1 MRGAEETDSLQLKC
15 FADERVQIGTGD
27 DDIAPQNAG
36 RFVDK
41 SERHAEA
48 IEYFPGEESDLAFV
62 VVFVIEEPVAAQSTA
77 GDALDLVDFLE
88 REIVRLAISMAVV
101 IVAGGDED
109 LLDLHN
115 EVGTGTSN
123 APRPTSN
130 VQFGGDA
137 CARGARRGLFHIM
150 GTVRRVFAYLKRYPL
165 LAFGTLSCAII
176 GTLLV
181 IVFPAVTK
189 LVIDEVLV
197 QKRPERLTP
206 LVLIAALAFVLQHGL
221 NAVRIILNNTFEQK
235 VIFDLR
241 SDLYSHIQLLP
252 LRWFDNRATGDLMTR
267 ILEDVN
273 SVERMLIDGVEQ
285 GVVALLQVVIV
296 LGMMFYVSSSLTL
309 VGLAPAP
316 FLAGGAL
323 WYTLTAHR
331 RYRLQRRASSAMNS
345 LLHDNLAGIR
355 QIKSFVRER
364 EEHARFNSV
373 SGQLRHATLVVMKV
387 WAVYHPSMYLIGS
400 LGIVLVVWVGAR
412 GVLSGAM
419 QVGDLIAFLMLTG
432 FLYEPI
438 NKLHQLN
445 QLMQAGRAAGERVF
459 EIIDQPIE
467 PGWAVETERC
477 EITGDVRYEDVSF
490 NYAEENAPAL
500 QSVNFHARPGETIAL
515 VGTTGAGKSTL
526 VNLLTRFY
534 ELSSGE
540 IFVDG
545 KPIRSYGLRALRE
558 MVGLVSQES
567 FLFNGTIRE
576 NLLMGNPKASD
587 EEVWRAAEAANARV
601 FIDRMPKGLESVV
614 GERGVKLSVGEKQRL
629 SIARALLKDPP
640 ILILDEAT
648 ASVDTTTERL
658 IQEALEHL
666 MADRTCFVIAH
677 RLSTIL
683 RADQIL
689 VLERG
694 RIIERGT
701 HSELVELGGK
711 YARLWE
717 QSFLAG
723 EIVEAVVSTA

>member
-1 MRGAEETDSLQLKC
+1 MLTYRPAM
-15 FADERVQIGTGD
+15 
-27 DDIAPQNAG
+27 N
-36 RFVDK
+36 
-41 SERHAEA
+41 
-48 IEYFPGEESDLAFV
+48 
-62 VVFVIEEPVAAQSTA
+62 
-77 GDALDLVDFLE
+77 
-88 REIVRLAISMAVV
+88 IV
-101 IVAGGDED
+101 G
-109 LLDLHN
+109 
-115 EVGTGTSN
+115 
-123 APRPTSN
+123 
-130 VQFGGDA
+130 
-137 CARGARRGLFHIM
+137 
-150 GTVRRVFAYLKRYPL
+150 RVFGYLRRYPVL
-165 LAFGTLSCAII
+165 GSATLACAII
-176 GTLLV
+176 STLMIV
-181 IVFPAVTK
+181 VFPAVTK
-189 LVIDEVLV
+189 LVIDEVLYAN
-197 QKRPERLTP
+197 RPDRLMP
-206 LVLIAALAFVLQHGL
+206 LIGVAALALVLQHGF
-221 NAVRIILNNTFEQK
+221 NSVRIILNNTFEQK

-241 SDLYSHIQLLP
+241 SDLYSHIQMLP

-285 GVVALLQVVIV
+285 GVVAVLQVVIV
-296 LGMMFYVSSSLTL
+296 LGMMFYVSASLTL

-364 EEHARFNSV
+364 EEHSRFNKV
-373 SGQLRHATLVVMKV
+373 SDQLREATLVVMRT
-387 WAVYHPSMYLIGS
+387 WAIYHPSMYLIGS
-400 LGIVLVVWVGAR
+400 LGIVLVVWMGAR
-412 GVLSGAM
+412 AVLAGAM

-459 EIIDQPIE
+459 EIVDTPIE
-467 PGWAVETERC
+467 PGWDVEAPPPK
-477 EITGDVRYEDVSF
+477 ISGDVRFDDVGFSYGD
-490 NYAEENAPAL
+490 NTPAL
-500 QSVNFHARPGETIAL
+500 QHITLHARPGETIAL

-526 VNLLTRFY
+526 VNLLSRFY
-534 ELSSGE
+534 EYDSGE
-540 IFVDG
+540 ILIDG
-545 KPIRSYGLRALRE
+545 RPLRE
-558 MVGLVSQES
+558 YGTKRLREFVGVVTQES
-567 FLFNGTIRE
+567 FLFNGSVRE
-576 NLLMGNPKASD
+576 NLLMGNPQATD
-587 EEVWRAAEAANARV
+587 EELLRAAEAANARI
-601 FIDRMPKGLESVV
+601 FIDRMPQGLGSVV

-666 MADRTCFVIAH
+666 MAHRTCFVIAH

-683 RADQIL
+683 HADKIL

-701 HSELVELGGK
+701 HAELLELGGK

-717 QSFLAG
+717 QSFLEKAVEG
-723 EIVEAVVSTA
+723 EPAEVVLVDKSAADAVC

>member
-1 MRGAEETDSLQLKC
+1 MNIVW
-15 FADERVQIGTGD
+15 RVF
-27 DDIAPQNAG
+27 
-36 RFVDK
+36 RYL
-41 SERHAEA
+41 RR
-48 IEYFPGEESDLAFV
+48 Y
-62 VVFVIEEPVAAQSTA
+62 PVLGSAT
-77 GDALDLVDFLE
+77 L
-88 REIVRLAISMAVV
+88 
-101 IVAGGDED
+101 
-109 LLDLHN
+109 
-115 EVGTGTSN
+115 
-123 APRPTSN
+123 
-130 VQFGGDA
+130 A
-137 CARGARRGLFHIM
+137 CAIL
-150 GTVRRVFAYLKRYPL
+150 
-165 LAFGTLSCAII
+165 GTLM
-176 GTLLV
+176 V
-181 IVFPAVTK
+181 VVFPAVTK
-189 LVIDEVLV
+189 LVIDEVLY
-197 QKRPERLTP
+197 QHRPERLTP
-206 LVLIAALAFVLQHGL
+206 LVLIAALAFAVQHGL
-221 NAVRIILNNTFEQK
+221 NAIRIILNNTFEQK

-241 SDLYSHIQLLP
+241 SDLYSHIQMLP

-285 GVVALLQVVIV
+285 GLVAVLQVVIV
-296 LGMMFYVSSSLTL
+296 LGMMFYVSTSLSLFGL
-309 VGLAPAP
+309 VPLP

-373 SGQLRHATLVVMKV
+373 SDQLRHATLVVMRV
-387 WAVYHPSMYLIGS
+387 WAIYHPSMYLIGS

-412 GVLSGAM
+412 AVLSGAM

-459 EIIDQPIE
+459 EIIDEPIE
-467 PGWAVETERC
+467 PGWEVEKATERVR
-477 EITGDVRYEDVSF
+477 GDVHFNDVSF
-490 NYAEENAPAL
+490 SYGKEGLPAL
-500 QSVNFHARPGETIAL
+500 QHISFHARPGETVAL

-534 ELSSGE
+534 EYDSGE
-540 IFVDG
+540 ILIDG
-545 KPIRSYGLRALRE
+545 TPIRDFGVRWLRE
-558 MVGLVSQES
+558 MVAVVTQES

-576 NLLMGNPKASD
+576 NLLMGRPDATD
-587 EEVWRAAEAANARV
+587 EEVLSAANAANAHP
-601 FIDRMPKGLESVV
+601 FIDRLPDGLNSKV

-640 ILILDEAT
+640 ILVLDEAT

-666 MADRTCFVIAH
+666 MAHRTCFVIAH

-701 HSELVELGGK
+701 HAELLEMGGK
-711 YARLWE
+711 YSRLWE
-717 QSFLAG
+717 QSFLEAPG
-723 EIVEAVVSTA
+723 AQEVEALVPTV

>member
-1 MRGAEETDSLQLKC
+1 MK
-15 FADERVQIGTGD
+15 
-27 DDIAPQNAG
+27 
-36 RFVDK
+36 
-41 SERHAEA
+41 
-48 IEYFPGEESDLAFV
+48 
-62 VVFVIEEPVAAQSTA
+62 
-77 GDALDLVDFLE
+77 
-88 REIVRLAISMAVV
+88 
-101 IVAGGDED
+101 
-109 LLDLHN
+109 
-115 EVGTGTSN
+115 
-123 APRPTSN
+123 
-130 VQFGGDA
+130 
-137 CARGARRGLFHIM
+137 
-150 GTVRRVFAYLKRYPL
+150 TVWRVFAYLKRYPA
-165 LAFGTLSCAII
+165 LATGTLACAIFGTLM
-176 GTLLV
+176 V

-189 LVIDEVLV
+189 RVIDEVLY
-197 QKRPERLTP
+197 QHRAERLTP

-221 NAVRIILNNTFEQK
+221 NSLRIILNNTFEQK

-241 SDLYSHIQLLP
+241 SDLYSHIQMLP

-273 SVERMLIDGVEQ
+273 SVERMLIDGIEQ
-285 GVVALLQVVIV
+285 GVVAVLQLVIV
-296 LGMMFYVSSSLTL
+296 LGMMFYFSISLTL
-309 VGLAPAP
+309 VGLAPLP

-331 RYRLQRRASSAMNS
+331 RYRLQRRASSVMNS

-364 EEHARFNSV
+364 EEHTRFNSV
-373 SGQLRHATLVVMKV
+373 SDQLRHATLVVMRV
-387 WAVYHPSMYLIGS
+387 WAFYHPSMYLIGS
-400 LGIVLVVWVGAR
+400 LGIVVTVWFGAR
-412 GVLSGAM
+412 AVLSGNM

-445 QLMQAGRAAGERVF
+445 QLVQAGRAAGERVF
-459 EIIDQPIE
+459 EIIDEPIE
-467 PGWAVETERC
+467 PGWDVAKETVRVR
-477 EITGDVRYEDVSF
+477 GDVRFDDVSF
-490 NYAEENAPAL
+490 GYGKEGAPAL
-500 QSVNFHARPGETIAL
+500 QHVTFHARPGETIAL

-534 ELSSGE
+534 EYETGE
-540 IFVDG
+540 ILIDG
-545 KPIRSYGLRALRE
+545 TPIREFGMRRLRE
-558 MVGLVSQES
+558 MIAVVTQES

-576 NLLMGNPKASD
+576 NLLMGKPTAAD
-587 EEVWRAAEAANARV
+587 AEVLAAADAANARE
-601 FIDRMPKGLESVV
+601 FIDRLPKGLDSVV

-648 ASVDTTTERL
+648 ASVDTATERL

-666 MADRTCFVIAH
+666 MSHRTCFVIAH

-701 HSELVELGGK
+701 HSSLVELGGK
-711 YARLWE
+711 YARLCQ
-717 QSFLAG
+717 QSLLEVSPQPELESPE
-723 EIVEAVVSTA
+723 EIVSLPISVPDEQLPV

>member
-1 MRGAEETDSLQLKC
+1 M
-15 FADERVQIGTGD
+15 
-27 DDIAPQNAG
+27 N
-36 RFVDK
+36 
-41 SERHAEA
+41 
-48 IEYFPGEESDLAFV
+48 
-62 VVFVIEEPVAAQSTA
+62 
-77 GDALDLVDFLE
+77 
-88 REIVRLAISMAVV
+88 IVW
-101 IVAGGDED
+101 
-109 LLDLHN
+109 
-115 EVGTGTSN
+115 
-123 APRPTSN
+123 
-130 VQFGGDA
+130 
-137 CARGARRGLFHIM
+137 
-150 GTVRRVFAYLKRYPL
+150 RVFSYLRRYPL
-165 LAFGTLSCAII
+165 LGSATLACAIVGTLMI
-176 GTLLV
+176 

-189 LVIDEVLV
+189 LVIDEVLY
-197 QKRPERLTP
+197 QHRAERLTP
-206 LVLIAALAFVLQHGL
+206 LVLIAALALVLQHGL
-221 NAVRIILNNTFEQK
+221 NSIRIVLNNTFEQK

-241 SDLYSHIQLLP
+241 SDLYSHIQMLP

-273 SVERMLIDGVEQ
+273 AVERMLIDGVEQ
-285 GVVALLQVVIV
+285 GLVAVLQVVIV
-296 LGMMFYVSSSLTL
+296 LGMMFYVSPSLAL
-309 VGLAPAP
+309 IGLAPAP

-364 EEHARFNSV
+364 EEHSRFNAV
-373 SGQLRHATLVVMKV
+373 SDELRHATLVVMRV
-387 WAVYHPSMYLIGS
+387 WALYHPSMYLIGS

-412 GVLSGAM
+412 AVLGGAM

-445 QLMQAGRAAGERVF
+445 QLVQAGRAAGERVF
-459 EIIDQPIE
+459 EIIDEPIE
-467 PGWAVETERC
+467 PGWDVAKETVRMK
-477 EITGDVRYEDVSF
+477 GDVRFDNVSF
-490 NYAEENAPAL
+490 TYGKEGALAL
-500 QSVNFHARPGETIAL
+500 QHISFHARPGETIAL

-534 ELSSGE
+534 EYDAGE
-540 IFVDG
+540 VLIDG
-545 KPIRSYGLRALRE
+545 TPIREFGMRRLRE
-558 MVGLVSQES
+558 MVAVVTQES

-576 NLLMGNPKASD
+576 NLLMGRPDASD
-587 EEVWRAAEAANARV
+587 EDVLRAADAANARP
-601 FIDRMPKGLESVV
+601 FIDRLPDGLNSKV

-640 ILILDEAT
+640 ILVLDEAT

-666 MADRTCFVIAH
+666 MFHRTCFVIAH

-694 RIIERGT
+694 RIIERGK
-701 HSELVELGGK
+701 HGELLEQGGK

-717 QSFLAG
+717 QSFLEKTA
-723 EIVEAVVSTA
+723 ETEVAAPQRPSPVAMTAVDSAEVDP